1 MNVIEINEPII
12 ETVFNDIKENE
23 IFIIPRYQKEGKVFM
38 KINTCLV
45 CVKDDTKQYKHCNAI
60 CLNDGSFTHCDYD
73 EFVIPCKS
81 ELRVRKTYKEE
92 SK

>member
-1 MNVIEINEPII
+1 MNAIEINEPII
-12 ETVFNDIKENE
+12 ETVFKDIRENE

-38 KINTCLV
+38 KLKGFMVSTNDNV
-45 CVKDDTKQYKHCNAI
+45 EHCNAI
-60 CLNDGSFTHCDYD
+60 CFNDGSFTHCDYD

-81 ELRVRKTYKEE
+81 ELHVWKTYKEE

>member
-1 MNVIEINEPII
+1 MNAIEINDPMI
-12 ETVFNDIKENE
+12 ETVFNDVKENE

-38 KINTCLV
+38 KLKGFTASINDNV
-45 CVKDDTKQYKHCNAI
+45 EHCNAI
-60 CLNDGSFTHCDYD
+60 CLNDGSFTHFDYD

-81 ELRVRKTYKEE
+81 KLTVWKTHKEE